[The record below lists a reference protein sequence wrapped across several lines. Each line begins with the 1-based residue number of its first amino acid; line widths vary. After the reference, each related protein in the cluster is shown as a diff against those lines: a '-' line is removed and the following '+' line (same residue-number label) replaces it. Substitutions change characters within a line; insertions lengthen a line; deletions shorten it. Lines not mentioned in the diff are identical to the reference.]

1 MTYKEYW
8 AYQEVT
14 KNWESDIV
22 ISEDGKSATVTIWYD
37 KSDND
42 IYATF
47 EIMLFTVDDI
57 ENSDTWF
64 IYDTTGGE
72 HMILNDYVDFTE
84 TLDECIKS
92 CFYYFHTRY

>member
-14 KNWESDIV
+14 KNWESNIV
-22 ISEDGKSATVTIWYD
+22 ISEDGKNATVTIWYD

-47 EIMLFTVDDI
+47 KI
-57 ENSDTWF
+57 EYFEGDWYVWDETDGKHTMF
-64 IYDTTGGE
+64 E
-72 HMILNDYVDFTE
+72 PDYVD
-84 TLDECIKS
+84 TLEDCICG

>member
-22 ISEDGKSATVTIWYD
+22 ISEDGKNATVTIWYD
-37 KSDND
+37 KSEND
-42 IYATF
+42 IYAVFRIEYF
-47 EIMLFTVDDI
+47 EGDWYVLDETDGKHTMF
-57 ENSDTWF
+57 EP
-64 IYDTTGGE
+64 
-72 HMILNDYVDFTE
+72 DYVD
-84 TLDECIKS
+84 TLDDCICG